1 MKITTRINRED
12 PELVETLLQRGV
24 KSRLVKGGVIV
35 ELPALREPAD
45 GYDGEYRIPKQAAGF
60 MLFIDIVESG
70 GGRTNSGSGIV
81 VCGVSGKPLRPYY
94 IHQHG
99 KLANGIHAR
108 FAVSTAVVTIT
119 GYRHES
125 RITIR
130 KHEIIR
136 EGEIARIKTIMIWE
150 DDLNLLPG
158 KFSNF
163 LAAGKAAVEKGNC
176 YHCREVHFAR
186 AK

>member
-1 MKITTRINRED
+1 MKITARINRED
-12 PELVETLLQRGV
+12 PELVEALLQRGV
-24 KSRLVKGGVIV
+24 KSKLVKGGIIV

-45 GYDGEYRIPKQAAGF
+45 GYDGEYKIPEEVAGV
-60 MLFIDIVESG
+60 MLFVDIVESG
-70 GGRTNSGSGIV
+70 GGRTSSGSGIV

-94 IHQHG
+94 THQHG
-99 KLANGIHAR
+99 NLSNGIHAR

-119 GYRHES
+119 GYRNES

-136 EGEIARIKTIMIWE
+136 EGRTARIKTTLLWE
-150 DDLNLLPG
+150 DDLDLLPG
-158 KFSNF
+158 TLDNF
-163 LAAGKAAVEKGNC
+163 HAAGKAAVEKGNC

-186 AK
+186 EK